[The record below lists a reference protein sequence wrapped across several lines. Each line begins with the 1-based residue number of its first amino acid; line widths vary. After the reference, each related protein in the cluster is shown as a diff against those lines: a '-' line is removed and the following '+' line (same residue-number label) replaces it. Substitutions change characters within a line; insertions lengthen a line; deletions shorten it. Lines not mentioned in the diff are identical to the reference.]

1 MPYLRQRS
9 LSTLT
14 RYLLT
19 PPPHP
24 LRGVGTLRR
33 LRSSGALR
41 GIGGVV
47 GVHGSLRKL
56 RSWRRLARCVAS
68 ERFAGSAPPA
78 PSAGSVASWVFM
90 VRSAS
95 SAHGAA
101 SPAAWRRN
109 ASQAPLLRR
118 PPRDR
123 WRRGCSWFAPQA
135 PLMPP
140 PHPLR
145 GVGTLRRLRSSGALR
160 GIGGVVGVHG
170 SLRKLR
176 SCRRLTRCVASER
189 FAGSAPPAPS
199 AGSVASWVFM
209 VRSASSAHAA
219 ASPAAW
225 RRNASQAPLLRR
237 PPRDRWRRGC
247 SWFAPQAPLMAPP
260 RPLRGVGTLRRLRS
274 SGALRGIGGV
284 VGVHGSL
291 RKLRS
296 CRRLTRCVASE
307 RFAGSAP
314 PDWLLRACSA
324 FALQG
329 PLMPTPLPLRCV
341 GTLRM
346 LRSSGALRGIGGVVG
361 V

>member
-95 SAHGAA
+95 SAHAAA

-176 SCRRLTRCVASER
+176 SCRRLTRCVA
-189 FAGSAPPAPS
+189 P
-199 AGSVASWVFM
+199 WV
-209 VRSASSAHAA
+209 RYASSANSAHGPPS
-219 ASPAAW
+219 ASPAASSAFGGTS
-225 RRNASQAPLLRR
+225 RSAITSTAGISSVS
-237 PPRDRWRRGC
+237 PPRATVERV
-247 SWFAPQAPLMAPP
+247 P
-260 RPLRGVGTLRRLRS
+260 R
-274 SGALRGIGGV
+274 
-284 VGVHGSL
+284 
-291 RKLRS
+291 
-296 CRRLTRCVASE
+296 AS
-307 RFAGSAP
+307 A
-314 PDWLLRACSA
+314 WKKACS
-324 FALQG
+324 
-329 PLMPTPLPLRCV
+329 TPNAKAGYASRWIHSQ
-341 GTLRM
+341 RQ
-346 LRSSGALRGIGGVVG
+346 
-361 V
+361 